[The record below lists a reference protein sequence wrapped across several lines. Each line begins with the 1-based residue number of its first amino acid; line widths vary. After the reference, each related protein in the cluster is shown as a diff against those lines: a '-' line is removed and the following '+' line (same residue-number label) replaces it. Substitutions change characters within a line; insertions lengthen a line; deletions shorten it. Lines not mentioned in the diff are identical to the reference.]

1 MYYNLID
8 KLIKLFLTHKDV
20 YTVLYQ
26 NKLFNNAQN
35 NYKPIQVYI
44 ESQSYSRLNI
54 GTGIFIVELNIWIL
68 RQPSNDRNG
77 VLSAQSQCYGIANSV
92 INHIDFSNASVY
104 DYSIVTVS
112 EVTDDNSSG
121 VRMTLQLQVPLEG
134 LCDDDEWR
142 EEPISQQEKDHE
154 IKVKVEGDKPINLNP
169 TKLERIPRC

>member
-26 NKLFNNAQN
+26 NKLLNNAQN
-35 NYKPIQVYI
+35 NWKPIQVYI

-92 INHIDFSNASVY
+92 INHLDYSGASVY

-112 EVTDDNSSG
+112 EVTDDSSSG
-121 VRMTLQLQVPLEG
+121 VRLTLQLQVPLTG
-134 LCDDDEWR
+134 LCTEDEWR
-142 EEPISQQEKDHE
+142 DEPIPQEEPDHKINVKEPIDKD
-154 IKVKVEGDKPINLNP
+154 IKLNP
-169 TKLERIPRC
+169 IKLERIPKC